1 VSAPRGSQWQKP
13 PERNKGLLPASKKEL
28 IDMMKFVMEYGYTE
42 IINNTNVELHL
53 EGFFESLG
61 LTEIDASDE
70 TENREFSIRGT
81 VGWSA

>member
-1 VSAPRGSQWQKP
+1 MINMI
-13 PERNKGLLPASKKEL
+13 E
-28 IDMMKFVMEYGYTE
+28 FVMEYGYTE

-70 TENREFSIRGT
+70 TENREFSIKGT
-81 VGWSA
+81 VGWSE